1 MVSAKIPVPP
11 LARLLALLTP
21 AALLGGAYVS
31 QYGFGLYPCEMCWWQ
46 RYAHFAALALALFGF
61 IVPARRWPIALAAL
75 AIAASGLIGV
85 FHAGVEYHWWE
96 GFTRCTSTVAP
107 GGDVLKAILEAPLV
121 RCDQAQWTL
130 FGLSLAGYN
139 FILSSAA
146 AALIAAQLMRSNK
159 GPSL

>member
-1 MVSAKIPVPP
+1 MVSAANLALPP
-11 LARLLALLTP
+11 ARLLALLVP

-46 RYAHFAALALALFGF
+46 RYAHFAALALALLGF
-61 IVPARRWPIALAAL
+61 VLPSCRWPIALAAL
-75 AIAASGLIGV
+75 AIALSGVIGG

-130 FGLSLAGYN
+130 LGISLAGFN
-139 FILSSAA
+139 FILSSAGA
-146 AALIAAQLMRSNK
+146 VLIAAQLMRRNK
-159 GPSL
+159 GPFQ